1 MQSDWDS
8 LFFRHTPHADQL
20 PDHDARLLRDVGL
33 VRTETGALAF
43 ADDPTRLVEAP
54 RNRNRRGWLQAFA
67 ALLSPYE
74 TVRRQPQGCD
84 QI

>member
-43 ADDPTRLVEAP
+43 AEDPTRLVETPP
-54 RNRNRRGWLQAFA
+54 RNRPRGWWPRLK
-67 ALLSPYE
+67 ALVTGE
-74 TVRRQPQGCD
+74 DGIGQRRLNPF
-84 QI
+84 